1 MPALSLERLFRAV
14 AGSQLVLKV
23 DAEFTI
29 IAASSEYLAATHTSA
44 EIVGQ
49 PLFSVFPDS
58 LASGDA
64 RQTDA
69 LRASLHRVV
78 RGKCADR
85 LDAQR
90 YDLPRAAADGGGF
103 EERYWNI
110 LNTPVLGDDGQV
122 EFIVNDVEDASAKN
136 NQDAVKIL
144 ESITEGFFTLDRSWR
159 FDYVNQEAHRILD
172 KTSGEL
178 AGRVLWEVY
187 PGLEGT
193 PFEQAYHR
201 AMYTRERGSFTG
213 FYPAQQRWYDVTTSP
228 APEGISVYF
237 RDVTLQKHVEEE
249 KDRLQQA
256 SERQQRIYET
266 ALNSTP
272 DFVYVFDLNHRALYA
287 NDALRQTWSVDDVR
301 GKHWME
307 LGYEQW
313 HADMHDAELDQV
325 ISTRAPIRGEIP
337 FTGTNGTK
345 VYDYI
350 FAPVFDADG
359 EVVAVAG
366 TTRDVT
372 ERQASELAVREHAQN
387 LAESAQSKDEFLA
400 TLSHEL
406 RNPLAPLRTAI
417 ELLRRGGNVDARSHR
432 LHEMMDRQIN
442 QLVRLVDDLLE
453 MSRISRGVLSLQ
465 KAPVDLAAVV
475 STAIETADPLIKA
488 AGHELVVD
496 LPRDSVFL
504 NGDAV
509 RLSQILSNLLSNAAR
524 YTEDGGRIVVSASCD
539 ADMAVVRVT
548 DNGIGITEELRPRL
562 FQMFSRG
569 DRHSA
574 RHQGGLGIGLAIARR
589 LAEMHGGSL
598 SVHSAGPGQGSEF
611 VMRIPVAEAEPI
623 QIQEAD
629 VLQQLTSGMD
639 VLVVDDNRDAADTL
653 VMGLET
659 IGAKVR
665 VAYNGAQALEALAE
679 WRPSAVLLDIGMP
692 GMNGYDVME
701 AIRSLYPTDQPLVI
715 ALTGWGQDDDRRR
728 AQQAGF
734 DHHLV
739 KPAELEAVRVLL
751 QAHLISSRSS

>member
-1 MPALSLERLFRAV
+1 MPEVSLVARLFQAV
-14 AGSQLVLKV
+14 SGAHLVLKV
-23 DAEFTI
+23 DGGFTI
-29 IAASSEYLAATHTSA
+29 VAASSEYLAATRTGA
-44 EIVGQ
+44 QIIGQ
-49 PLFSVFPDS
+49 PLFSIFPDS
-58 LASGDA
+58 LAEGDT
-64 RQTDA
+64 RQTDEF
-69 LRASLHRVV
+69 RASLHRVV
-78 RGKCADR
+78 ETKGADR
-85 LDAQR
+85 LEAQR
-90 YDLPRAAADGGGF
+90 YDLPRPESAGGGF
-103 EERYWNI
+103 DERYWNI
-110 LNTPVLGDDGQV
+110 LNSPVLGDNGEV
-122 EFIVNDVEDASAKN
+122 EFIVNHVENASARH

-172 KTSGEL
+172 KADGEL
-178 AGRVLWEVY
+178 AGHVLWEIY

-193 PFEQAYHR
+193 TFEQAYHR
-201 AMYTRERGSFTG
+201 AMYTREKGSFVG

-237 RDVTLQKHVEEE
+237 RDVTLQKQVEEE

-272 DFVYVFDLNHRALYA
+272 DFVYVFDLDHRALYA
-287 NDALRQTWSVDDVR
+287 NDALRKTWGVDDVR
-301 GKHWME
+301 GKHWMD

-337 FTGTNGTK
+337 FTGTNGTR

-372 ERQASELAVREHAQN
+372 ERQAGELAIRSQAQH
-387 LAESAQSKDEFLA
+387 LAEAAQSKDEFLA

-417 ELLRRGGNVDARSHR
+417 ELLRRGGNLDARSQR

-465 KAPVDLAAVV
+465 IGPVDLAAVV
-475 STAIETADPLIKA
+475 STAVETAAPLIKA
-488 AGHELVVD
+488 ARHDLVIS
-496 LPRDSVFL
+496 LPEDAVSL
-504 NGDAV
+504 NGDPV

-524 YTEDGGRIVVSASCD
+524 YTDDGGRIVLSASRD
-539 ADMAVVRVT
+539 AGMVVVSVS
-548 DNGIGITEELRPRL
+548 DNGIGITDELRPRL

-598 SVHSAGPGQGSEF
+598 SMDSEGPGRGSEF
-611 VMRIPVAEAEPI
+611 TMRIPLAEVAAVQTQAAGEMPRLSSSME
-623 QIQEAD
+623 
-629 VLQQLTSGMD
+629 

-653 VMGLET
+653 VMGLES
-659 IGAKVR
+659 IGAQVR
-665 VAYNGAQALEALAE
+665 VAYNGVQALELLSD

-701 AIRSLYPTDQPLVI
+701 AIRSLYSTDRPTVI
-715 ALTGWGQDDDRRR
+715 ALTGWGQDDDRQR
-728 AQQAGF
+728 AKRAGF

-739 KPAELEAVRVLL
+739 KPAELEVVRTLL
-751 QAHLISSRSS
+751 QSLLP